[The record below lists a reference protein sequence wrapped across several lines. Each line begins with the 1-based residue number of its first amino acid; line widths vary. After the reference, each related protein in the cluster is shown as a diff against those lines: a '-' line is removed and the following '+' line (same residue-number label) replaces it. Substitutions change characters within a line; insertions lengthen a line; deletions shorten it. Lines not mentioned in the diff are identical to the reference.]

1 MNNLKFSQSD
11 AIAKDNISGE
21 LSGKYDLSESG
32 IPIDEIVSVSNGF
45 SDIKYNVLYTESGIN
60 KFSIIESTWSNEFSA
75 GKRVNELNYSGI
87 LSGKTVSIKLSILD
101 GKNIY
106 RVIISD
112 YDKLIDA
119 RRDISKL
126 KEPLKRINK
135 SY

>member
-1 MNNLKFSQSD
+1 M
-11 AIAKDNISGE
+11 
-21 LSGKYDLSESG
+21 
-32 IPIDEIVSVSNGF
+32 SNGF